1 MAGLSISKVGLSV
14 LLTAGLYLPVHA
26 ESADG
31 VFYGRIFGGVS
42 SLSDTDLSGASNE
55 SIGFDSGQIFG
66 AAIGYDYGGSPFR
79 SEFEFA
85 YRTGDAD
92 GSAGIEGD
100 FASTTVAL
108 NGYYDF
114 ANTGSS
120 KLTPYV
126 GAGLAY
132 VTEIDFD
139 VEGGAATGEYNDTG
153 VFGYQLMVGV
163 DYAISQRWSLNGEL
177 RYFDAGSQSLSGSG
191 GLLKADYDT
200 LDVLVGATF
209 RY

>member
-1 MAGLSISKVGLSV
+1 MAISSRPRVGLSV
-14 LLTAGLYLPVHA
+14 LLAAGICLPA
-26 ESADG
+26 QAQSSDG
-31 VFYGRIFGGVS
+31 DFYGRIFGGVS
-42 SLSDTDLSGASNE
+42 SLSDTDLSGAIDN
-55 SIGFDSGQIFG
+55 SIDFDSGQIYG

-114 ANTGSS
+114 SNVGSAR
-120 KLTPYV
+120 LTPYI

-132 VTEIDFD
+132 VTEVDFD
-139 VEGGAATGEYNDTG
+139 VAGGTAPGEYNDTG

-163 DYAISQRWSLNGEL
+163 DYALSQRWSLNGEL
-177 RYFDAGSQSLSGSG
+177 RYFDAGSQSLSGPG
-191 GLLKADYDT
+191 GTLKADYDT
-200 LDVLVGATF
+200 LDVLIGATF